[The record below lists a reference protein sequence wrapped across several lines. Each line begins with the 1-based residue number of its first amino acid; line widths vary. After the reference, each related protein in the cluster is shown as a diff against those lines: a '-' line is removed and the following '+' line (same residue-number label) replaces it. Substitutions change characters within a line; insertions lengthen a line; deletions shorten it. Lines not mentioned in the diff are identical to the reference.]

1 MKLCPRENNWTGW
14 IGCCVTGDGVT
25 DRIDSSSTTLDSSV
39 RIVSQSSSLTSTLDD
54 ASGTCR
60 SGVAVI
66 NDEADSSLTARA
78 MGTSG
83 RVVGA
88 DTRVT
93 GGTDGRV
100 LVVDASVTEA
110 NGKVTGVDVE
120 VT

>member
-39 RIVSQSSSLTSTLDD
+39 RIVSQSSSFTSTLDD
-54 ASGTCR
+54 ASGTSR

-66 NDEADSSLTARA
+66 NDEADGLLTARA

-100 LVVDASVTEA
+100 LVVNASVTEA
-110 NGKVTGVDVE
+110 NGKLTGVDVE